1 MTYAYPKVP
10 DMGARLKT
18 ALATYREA
26 GGKDACILFHDA
38 RRGPLG
44 ACWRTR
50 ERARACRRA

>member
-1 MTYAYPKVP
+1 MTYVYPKVP

-38 RRGPLG
+38 ADGRGALLSYARG
-44 ACWRTR
+44 AK
-50 ERARACRRA
+50 ACRDA